1 MTIVVELSDKS
12 IKRIVEA
19 LATVMG
25 HPMNRAGSEDEPD
38 DGPLPHD
45 LLSTKE
51 AAALLGISPSRV
63 RAIKDRLPH
72 VKVGDDKRG
81 RLLFRRDGLLEAY
94 LGAAAEPR
102 HTENG

>member
-12 IKRIVEA
+12 IKRIAEA
-19 LATVMG
+19 LATIMG
-25 HPMNRAGSEDEPD
+25 YPMDRAGSEAEQDN
-38 DGPLPHD
+38 GPLPHD

-72 VKVGDDKRG
+72 IKVGDNQRG
-81 RLLFRRDGLLEAY
+81 RLLFRREGLLEAY
-94 LGAAAEPR
+94 LNNSP
-102 HTENG
+102 TEIKNHD

>member
-12 IKRIVEA
+12 IKRIAEA

-25 HPMNRAGSEDEPD
+25 CPMERAGSEAEQD

-72 VKVGDDKRG
+72 IKVGDNQRG
-81 RLLFRRDGLLEAY
+81 RLLFRREGLLEAY
-94 LGAAAEPR
+94 LNKEP
-102 HTENG
+102 HEKTE

>member
-12 IKRIVEA
+12 IKRIAEA
-19 LATVMG
+19 LATIMG
-25 HPMNRAGSEDEPD
+25 YPMERAGSDAEQDN
-38 DGPLPHD
+38 GPLPHD

-72 VKVGDDKRG
+72 IKVGDNQRG
-81 RLLFRRDGLLEAY
+81 RLLFRREGLLEAY
-94 LGAAAEPR
+94 LNNSP
-102 HTENG
+102 TEIKNHD

>member
-12 IKRIVEA
+12 IKRIAEA
-19 LATVMG
+19 LATIMG
-25 HPMNRAGSEDEPD
+25 YPMDRAGSDAEQDN
-38 DGPLPHD
+38 GPLPHD

-72 VKVGDDKRG
+72 IKVGDNQRG
-81 RLLFRRDGLLEAY
+81 RLLFRREGLLEAY
-94 LGAAAEPR
+94 LNNSP
-102 HTENG
+102 TEIKNHD